1 VNVESVLYVLGRLCT
16 LLAYVLAAPLALCI
30 VHQGFGTP
38 LTNAFVVTLAVCLG
52 LGYALRLSFDW
63 DAERF
68 GYGEAF
74 ASVTLGWIAFTALGA
89 LPYVI
94 AGHIPSVLDAC
105 LETLSGFTTTGA
117 TLLPDPAV
125 LPLPLLFWRSLS
137 GWIGGMGFLAV
148 AVAILPVLGAGGN
161 SVVDAEVSGTEQEH
175 LVSRLS
181 TAAGR
186 LWPLYMLA
194 TLALFAG
201 FLLAGL
207 RPFDGLC
214 YAMSVVATCSLVPR
228 ADSLAGF
235 GAGAQWLA
243 VGGMLVAGMN
253 IVLLRQLV
261 ALRPRPVLRNTEL
274 RLYLLACLLVSGTLA
289 LSARAA
295 DAGAGGAAAAW
306 EPAVRRAVLAGT
318 SAVTTSGQSVEPHS
332 AWSPMLQDLLQLA
345 VALGA
350 SSGSTA
356 GGFKLFR
363 LVLLGKAAVREVQ
376 RLLRPSAVFLVK
388 LHKRPVA
395 EATLLGV
402 AVFLVLH
409 LLVSSAAATLLLLLG
424 LDMRTSISAVV
435 SALSNHGGHAV
446 GLGTDMTWPQMPG
459 LGKVLLMACMLLGRL
474 EFYAVLVLFV
484 PLAGRR

>member
-1 VNVESVLYVLGRLCT
+1 MNLENVLYVLGRLCT
-16 LLAYVLAAPLALCI
+16 LLAFVLAAPLALSV

-38 LTNAFVVTLAVCLG
+38 LTNAFVVTLAVSLG

-63 DAERF
+63 DAESF

-74 ASVTLGWIAFTALGA
+74 ASVTLGWLAYTALGS

-94 AGHIPSVLDAC
+94 TGYIPSLLDAC

-117 TLLPDPAV
+117 TVLSDPAV
-125 LPLPLLFWRSLS
+125 LPLPLLFWRTLT
-137 GWIGGMGFLAV
+137 GWIGGMAFLAV
-148 AVAILPVLGAGGN
+148 TVAILPVLGAGGN
-161 SVVDAEVSGTEQEH
+161 SVVDAEVSGTEQEDF
-175 LVSRLS
+175 VSRLA

-186 LWPLYMLA
+186 LWPVYMLA
-194 TLALFAG
+194 TLALLAG
-201 FLLAGL
+201 FMLSGL
-207 RPFDGLC
+207 RAFDALC
-214 YAMSVVATCSLVPR
+214 YAMSVVATCSLAPR
-228 ADSLAGF
+228 ADSLASF
-235 GAGAQWLA
+235 GAAAQWVA

-253 IVLLRQLV
+253 IVLVRQLL
-261 ALRPRPVLRNTEL
+261 AFRPRPVLRNTEL
-274 RLYLLACLLVSGTLA
+274 RLYFLAMLLVCGTLA
-289 LSARAA
+289 FAA
-295 DAGAGGAAAAW
+295 GITAAGEGAPGW
-306 EPAVRRAVLAGT
+306 EPAARRAVLAGT
-318 SAVTTSGQSVEPHS
+318 SAITTTGLGTEPLS
-332 AWSPMLQDLLQLA
+332 AWSPTLQALLLLG

-363 LVLLGKAAVREVQ
+363 LVLLAKAAVREID

-388 LHKRPVA
+388 LQKRPVA
-395 EATLLGV
+395 ETMLLDV

-409 LLVSSAAATLLLLLG
+409 LVVFSVAATLLMLLG
-424 LDMRTSISAVV
+424 LDMRSSIAAVV
-435 SALSNHGGHAV
+435 SALSNHGGVAV

-484 PLAGRR
+484 PLASRR